1 MKSKELAEGL
11 KDLAHREVN
20 PNTRI
25 IASCLIIISGV
36 LLFLDK
42 ILTIVGVSSPYTF
55 GFELFADFVWVFCQ
69 SIAPIIMIIGVLLKP
84 YYTAFLVPVYCY
96 AIQIIW
102 VFRTDL
108 YFDDPLLHLYALGSC
123 LLFVL
128 LSVIIV
134 ALSQLNRK
142 KQREHD
148 KFIQEMETSINLL
161 TKKLAN

>member
-1 MKSKELAEGL
+1 MGI
-11 KDLAHREVN
+11 
-20 PNTRI
+20 T
-25 IASCLIIISGV
+25 
-36 LLFLDK
+36 
-42 ILTIVGVSSPYTF
+42 SPYTF

-84 YYTAFLVPVYCY
+84 YYTSFLVPVYCY

-108 YFDDPLLHLYALGSC
+108 YFDDPLLHLYALGYC

-128 LSVIIV
+128 LSIIIV

-142 KQREHD
+142 KQLEHD
-148 KFIQEMETSINLL
+148 MFVKEMEASIELL
-161 TKKLAN
+161 NKKIAN